1 MPDAS
6 DYSPMAPD
14 LLRQR
19 AREHGD
25 RVPFTVNGR
34 PGPSYAEWDRRSDRV
49 AAALA
54 AAGQGRGDRI
64 ALLFGGMDWV
74 DYAVAYAAVLKTG
87 ATAVHLPA
95 TLEPADLTDRLREC
109 GARHA
114 VVGAG
119 VRPPQTAASHTVAG
133 LTAAGTGP
141 APAVAVGPHDIA
153 DILYTSGTTGRPK
166 AFTNP
171 HGALTYGRGPA
182 ALASF
187 DGGAPLLAPMPLG
200 TPSSASTV
208 GMLSLTTTSTV
219 TICPVDDVE
228 LMAELVA
235 RLGVVSLMITPWTA
249 IRLANA
255 RVHERHDLGSVRRLA
270 IASAALPPSVAR
282 RLAAMMPGL
291 VISTAYAQGEAAPAV
306 VLNSYDPARPLCV
319 GRPGP
324 GTEVRVVADD
334 GTAAPAG
341 AVGEI
346 WLRCPAPKR
355 LYLDERRNREVHVDG
370 WTRTR
375 DLGRLADDGTLHLVD
390 RAADA
395 VHTPAGVLSTLAVE
409 HAAYEH
415 PGVLEAAAYGHP
427 ADDGSPRLCVAVV
440 TAAGHDVDGPGG
452 VAEVLR
458 ERMPAGAPQW
468 HVERHERLPRGIT
481 GKVLK
486 NVLRDGKDPIASGGV
501 HV

>member
-1 MPDAS
+1 MADAS

-14 LLRQR
+14 LLRLR

-25 RVPFTVNGR
+25 RVPFTVGAE

-54 AAGQGRGDRI
+54 RRGHGRGDRI
-64 ALLFGGMDWV
+64 ALLFGGMDWT
-74 DYAVAYAAVLKTG
+74 DYAIAYAGVLKTG

-95 TLEPADLTDRLREC
+95 TLGAADLADRLGEC
-109 GARHA
+109 GAGEA

-119 VRPPQTAASHTVAG
+119 VAPPAGVTVHTVAG
-133 LTAAGTGP
+133 LAAAGTGF
-141 APAVAVGPHDIA
+141 APTVAVAPHDIA

-187 DGGAPLLAPMPLG
+187 DGSAPLLAPMPLG

-208 GMLSLTTTSTV
+208 GMLALTTTSAV
-219 TICPVDDVE
+219 VICPVDDVE
-228 LMAELVA
+228 LMAALTA
-235 RLGVVSLMITPWTA
+235 RFGVVSLMLTPWTA

-255 RVHERHDLGSVRRLA
+255 RVHERYDLSRVRRLA
-270 IASAALPPSVAR
+270 LASAALPPAVAR

-291 VISTAYAQGEAAPAV
+291 LISTAYAQGEAAPAV
-306 VLNSYDPARPLCV
+306 VLNTYDPDRPLCV

-324 GTEVRVVADD
+324 GTELRV
-334 GTAAPAG
+334 AG
-341 AVGEI
+341 PGGEPVPTGEI
-346 WLRCPAPKR
+346 WLRCQAPKR
-355 LYLDERRNREVHVDG
+355 LYLDEARNREIHADG

-375 DLGRLADDGTLHLVD
+375 DLGRLAADGRLELID

-395 VHTPAGVLSTLAVE
+395 LPTPSGWLSTLEVE

-415 PGVLEAAAYGHP
+415 PGVVEATAYGGTD
-427 ADDGSPRLCVAVV
+427 ADGAPWLRIAVV
-440 TAAGHDVDGPGG
+440 LAPGHAVDGPEG
-452 VAEVLR
+452 VAEVVAGHL
-458 ERMPAGAPQW
+458 PADAPPW
-468 HVERHERLPRGIT
+468 RVERHERLPRGIT

-486 NVLRDGKDPIASGGV
+486 HVLRDGRRAVTSGGV